1 MTTLNKILIGGAA
14 LRELGSVRHTD
25 DLDYLV
31 WMDDNFTP
39 FHTSEG
45 VDLINANSTNFFESI
60 YNIEKGKEI
69 ASPQSL
75 FDLKAFALIEHMRNG
90 NFNKVND
97 CRYDLNFLKINFG
110 IEDINTLKKYITKA
124 EHNEILSNLNSN
136 LAL

>member
-1 MTTLNKILIGGAA
+1 METSSKILIGGAA

-31 WMDDNFTP
+31 WMEDNFTP
-39 FHTSEG
+39 FHTGEG
-45 VDLINANSTNFFESI
+45 IDLINANSTNFFESV
-60 YNIEKGKEI
+60 YRKEEGNAI
-69 ASPQSL
+69 ATPQSL

-110 IEDINTLKKYITKA
+110 INDIDTLKKYITKA
-124 EHNEILSNLNSN
+124 EHTEILSYLN
-136 LAL
+136 